1 MRSGFVGV
9 IGRPNVGKSTL
20 INHIIG
26 KKIAITS
33 SKPQTT
39 RNIIQGIYNEE
50 DTQIVFVDTPGIH
63 KPTHKLGKYLNEQAY
78 YTTSDTDLILFLIDA
93 SVSLGKGDMY
103 IIEKLIEKQQ
113 ETKKPVVLVMNKIDK
128 LTNDQILVKINEYKD
143 LYPFDEIVPVSAM
156 KNKNIDTLIKVIKKY
171 LPDEIQYYDKSDI
184 TNKPITFTI
193 SEIVREKVFELTEE
207 EVPHSITCIVE
218 NMEKNNNSYLIQVAI
233 IVDRDSLKKIV
244 IGKNGSKLKE
254 VGIRARKELEE
265 LLGKK
270 VFLETYVK
278 TIKKWRDKEKYLQEF
293 GFNDY
298 NNE

>member
-20 INHIIG
+20 INHIVG

-39 RNIIQGIYNEE
+39 RNMIQGIYNEE

-63 KPTHKLGKYLNEQAY
+63 KPNHKLGKYLNEQAY
-78 YTTSDTDLILFLIDA
+78 YTTGDTDLLLFVVDA
-93 SVSLGKGDMY
+93 SVSLGKGDLY
-103 IIEKLIEKQQ
+103 VLDRIKKV
-113 ETKKPVVLVMNKIDK
+113 KKPVILVLNKIDQ
-128 LTNDQILVKINEYKD
+128 LSSDQILLKINEYKD
-143 LYPFDEIVPVSAM
+143 LYDFAEIVPVSAM
-156 KNKNIDTLIKVIKKY
+156 KTKNIDTLIKVIKNY
-171 LPDEIQYYDKSDI
+171 LPDQIQYYDKNDI

-193 SEIVREKVFELTEE
+193 AEIVREKVFELTEE
-207 EVPHSITCIVE
+207 EVPHSLTCVVE
-218 NMEKNNNSYLIQVAI
+218 NIEKNNNSYLIQVAI

-270 VFLETYVK
+270 VYLETYVK
-278 TIKKWRDKEKYLQEF
+278 TIKNWRDKEKYLQEF
-293 GFNDY
+293 GFDDFKS
-298 NNE
+298 E